1 MRRNIGLLFSA
12 YLIFLILI
20 SISGSISGVLARV
33 VYYSAFILPIAF
45 ILLITAKD
53 KVNPLDYLKVNK
65 DMLKLSAPL
74 IFPTVS
80 IVIIVSFVTAL
91 IVFAITG
98 KQNAVNVGSSYPL
111 ALIKHALLPALLEE
125 MLFRYLP
132 MRLVAPYSRR
142 NAIIISSV
150 VFALIHM
157 DIFSIPYAFFAGV
170 VFILLSIAT
179 DSVIPSIIIHFINNA
194 ISVTV
199 IFINRGEAS
208 LAIYLSVGLLALI
221 SVIFIVIKRKE
232 YKASIKRFCFKE

>member
-20 SISGSISGVLARV
+20 SISGSVSGVLARAM
-33 VYYSAFILPIAF
+33 YYSAFILPIAF

-80 IVIIVSFVTAL
+80 IVIIISFVTAL

-132 MRLVAPYSRR
+132 MRLVAPYSKR

-199 IFINRGEAS
+199 IFVNRGEAS

>member
-20 SISGSISGVLARV
+20 SISGSISGVLARA

-80 IVIIVSFVTAL
+80 IVIIISFVTAL

-132 MRLVAPYSRR
+132 MRLVAPYSKR

-157 DIFSIPYAFFAGV
+157 
-170 VFILLSIAT
+170 
-179 DSVIPSIIIHFINNA
+179 
-194 ISVTV
+194 
-199 IFINRGEAS
+199 E
-208 LAIYLSVGLLALI
+208 
-221 SVIFIVIKRKE
+221 
-232 YKASIKRFCFKE
+232 

>member
-20 SISGSISGVLARV
+20 SISGSISGVLARA

-80 IVIIVSFVTAL
+80 IVIIISFVTAL

-132 MRLVAPYSRR
+132 MRLVAPYSKR

-199 IFINRGEAS
+199 VFVNRGEAS

>member
-20 SISGSISGVLARV
+20 SISGSISGVLARA

-80 IVIIVSFVTAL
+80 IVIIISFVTAL

-132 MRLVAPYSRR
+132 MRLVAPYSKR

-199 IFINRGEAS
+199 IFVNEIGTFEM
-208 LAIYLSVGLLALI
+208 LDIKI
-221 SVIFIVIKRKE
+221 SDMKKYIDGGIL
-232 YKASIKRFCFKE
+232 

>member
-20 SISGSISGVLARV
+20 SISGSVSGVLARAM
-33 VYYSAFILPIAF
+33 YYSAFILPIAF

-80 IVIIVSFVTAL
+80 IVIIISFVTAL

-132 MRLVAPYSRR
+132 MRLVAPYSKR

-199 IFINRGEAS
+199 VFVNRGEAS